1 MRIGTLTKTDEYE
14 LTCVEELYL
23 LDLAITLRAVH
34 FLYL

>member
-14 LTCVEELYL
+14 LTCVELYL